1 MATSRHPD
9 EYQKGQHFYVKAS
22 HGHFSNPVAAMFCK
36 DYREEDKLTR
46 VIQLTDINNK
56 KAHFTFVTDRS
67 PKSPFSSPCGMAF
80 DPKDLNK
87 TFHLIINA
95 NENEDIINGTIE
107 VGGKQIPAHLETA
120 SADEIHP

>member
-1 MATSRHPD
+1 MATLNHPN
-9 EYQKGQHFYVKAS
+9 EYRNGQHFFVKAS
-22 HGHFSNPVAAMFCK
+22 RGHFSNPVAAMLCT

-80 DPKDLNK
+80 DPKDLSK
-87 TFHLIINA
+87 TFHLIINSDD
-95 NENEDIINGTIE
+95 NEINGAIE
-107 VGGKQIPAHLETA
+107 VRGKQIPAHLETA
-120 SADEIHP
+120 SDDEIQA

>member
-9 EYQKGQHFYVKAS
+9 EYRNDQHFYVKAS
-22 HGHFSNPVAAMFCK
+22 RGHFSNPVAAMLCK

-56 KAHFTFVTDRS
+56 KIHFTFTTDRG

-80 DPKDLNK
+80 DPKDMRK
-87 TFHLIINA
+87 TFHLIVNA
-95 NENEDIINGTIE
+95 TKNDAINGMIDLD
-107 VGGKQIPAHLETA
+107 GKQIPAHLETA
-120 SADEIHP
+120 STEELHS